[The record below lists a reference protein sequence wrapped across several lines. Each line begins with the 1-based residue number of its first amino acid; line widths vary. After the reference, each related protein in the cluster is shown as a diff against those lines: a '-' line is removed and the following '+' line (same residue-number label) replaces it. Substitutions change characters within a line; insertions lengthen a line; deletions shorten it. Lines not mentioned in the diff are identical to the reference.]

1 MAGDREGIRSAKK
14 ELRRELSIHTNQH
27 LLLVKKLSSMRVD
40 HDMEAWIG
48 GYLSGRPQYVRL
60 QSGQSDVVMS
70 NTSAPQG
77 TVLSPFLFT
86 IDTSDFSFNSGT
98 SDGAGNPPLVSLEWI
113 GVPWTST
120 LFFAGACWGGGIKAG
135 ESNRLNKLV
144 KKASSVVGLELDSLE
159 VVVEKR
165 MRDKF
170 KSILGGLLTSPEQA
184 EDRLAGGACGDTRLA
199 SLVLEH
205 YVDGSSRDLIQR
217 LSTQVEVR
225 TQFISKEEECALFQE
240 LEPGLK
246 RKRYQ
251 FDHWDDAI
259 HGYRETERGTWG
271 SVCEGVLRRVK
282 SVAFP
287 EGSPLLGPV
296 HVLDLDKA
304 GFIKPHIDSIKFC
317 GSTIAGLSLLS
328 DSVMRLVKEDDA
340 HQWLDLFL
348 PRYSLYILRDT
359 ARYGF
364 THEILKDEQSV
375 FRGSRV
381 PRERRISVICRNLP
395 TEKQETCR

>member
-1 MAGDREGIRSAKK
+1 MKLLKNVLTQINSLNISKYRRCQSSTNSTIRVTGS
-14 ELRRELSIHTNQH
+14 
-27 LLLVKKLSSMRVD
+27 V
-40 HDMEAWIG
+40 
-48 GYLSGRPQYVRL
+48 
-60 QSGQSDVVMS
+60 
-70 NTSAPQG
+70 
-77 TVLSPFLFT
+77 
-86 IDTSDFSFNSGT
+86 FS
-98 SDGAGNPPLVSLEWI
+98 
-113 GVPWTST
+113 
-120 LFFAGACWGGGIKAG
+120 
-135 ESNRLNKLV
+135 
-144 KKASSVVGLELDSLE
+144 
-159 VVVEKR
+159 
-165 MRDKF
+165 
-170 KSILGGLLTSPEQA
+170 Q
-184 EDRLAGGACGDTRLA
+184 
-199 SLVLEH
+199 LEH

-348 PRYSLYILRDT
+348 PRYSLYILR
-359 ARYGF
+359 
-364 THEILKDEQSV
+364 
-375 FRGSRV
+375 FRTRPGMASPMR
-381 PRERRISVICRNLP
+381 S
-395 TEKQETCR
+395 